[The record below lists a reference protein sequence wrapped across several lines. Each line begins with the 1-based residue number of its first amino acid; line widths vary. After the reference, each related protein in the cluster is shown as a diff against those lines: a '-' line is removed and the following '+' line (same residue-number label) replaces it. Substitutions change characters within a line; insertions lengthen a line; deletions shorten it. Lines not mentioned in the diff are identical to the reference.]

1 MLQARPTPANTIAG
15 TDDCTKDSP
24 MSQYNPRWTVLGGML
39 FSVVLNAAG
48 QLLFKAA
55 RMAQPDA
62 SVPHLFL
69 HPETWYG
76 LLIYGLSAVC
86 WLWVLARAQLSLAY
100 PILSLTFPIVL
111 SLSAFFFAEVISP
124 MRWAGVGI
132 IVIGVSLLART

>member
-1 MLQARPTPANTIAG
+1 MINARIDTT
-15 TDDCTKDSP
+15 
-24 MSQYNPRWTVLGGML
+24 SQWNPRWTVLGGVL

-55 RMAQPDA
+55 RASQPDA
-62 SVPHLFL
+62 SVLHLFL

-76 LLIYGLSAVC
+76 FLIYGLSAIC

-111 SLSAFFFAEVISP
+111 GLSALFFAEVISP
-124 MRWAGVGI
+124 LRWAGVGV
-132 IVIGVSLLART
+132 IVFGVSLLART